1 MRTFTR
7 RIVPTVARL
16 VRNGSERSSRRR
28 PPIAT
33 HVFGPSVKVSNRCAS
48 PLALS
53 LFSVATRQL
62 MPITA
67 SSAVSS
73 GRVASA
79 ISGCSHQTTRS
90 LRGAIDCSAR
100 SAVWLGTRRDTHP
113 DKMDRREKA
122 HAGTLP
128 QRQFRLPSKSPHRP
142 DPQKTEYQGTPH
154 DVARGSV

>member
-1 MRTFTR
+1 
-7 RIVPTVARL
+7 
-16 VRNGSERSSRRR
+16 
-28 PPIAT
+28 
-33 HVFGPSVKVSNRCAS
+33 
-48 PLALS
+48 
-53 LFSVATRQL
+53 

-73 GRVASA
+73 GRAASA
-79 ISGCSHQTTRS
+79 ISGFSHHTTRS

-128 QRQFRLPSKSPHRP
+128 QRQFRLRSKGPHRA
-142 DPQKTEYQGTPH
+142 DRKRTGMQGTPH
-154 DVARGSV
+154 DLARDQFDPAYMKLNPNAVVPTLVH